1 MIIRTPTIDVNSQIE
16 FPLNSYPI
24 RKTQIE
30 FIDVAE
36 AGQMWQNTRV
46 NIIT

>member
-24 RKTQIE
+24 RKNPNRVHRCSRSRP
-30 FIDVAE
+30 DVAKY
-36 AGQMWQNTRV
+36 
-46 NIIT
+46 